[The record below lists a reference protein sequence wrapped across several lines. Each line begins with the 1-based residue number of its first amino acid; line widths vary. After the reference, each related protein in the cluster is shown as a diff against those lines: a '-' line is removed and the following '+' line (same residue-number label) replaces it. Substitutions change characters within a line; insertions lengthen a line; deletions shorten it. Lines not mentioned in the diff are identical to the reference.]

1 MSPTEYAPASHS
13 VAPRF
18 PHEVLESLLMQAP
31 YRDMWGQFVQ
41 RRRGRG
47 VNIRAVATFMA
58 YELSDAAGHE
68 IAPEQYKDS
77 IRRALKG
84 EMLTDR
90 TAMRF
95 ISAFGFNSQETDDLW
110 RAIVHHRNMDKSI
123 EAKANHEMRRSDP
136 QRDYVT
142 LSQTLALRINKDGL
156 IRQFDFTEIVMA
168 EHDGVR
174 YLNPLFE
181 GSDVDIEVIEGGI
194 IKRITTDYEAGA
206 ENDQNDI
213 FNLLIELPYP
223 LFKGE
228 IHRCQFRVHVHESIE
243 DNPDFVNHIGTG
255 ASEREKFNITTML
268 IFEEPPPEIRHCFWD
283 DNAYENPVVEE
294 ILAPGHRH
302 YSMHYPVIHK
312 AYCGFIWPIRRPDG
326 VFGDLNLR
334 SRTPLAGIAEG

>member
-41 RRRGRG
+41 RRRGKD

-68 IAPEQYKDS
+68 ISPEQYKDS

-95 ISAFGFNSQETDDLW
+95 ISAFGFTASEADELW
-110 RAIVHHRNMDKSI
+110 RAIVHHRYLDKSI
-123 EAKANHEMRRSDP
+123 VSRHANHARRQDP
-136 QRDYVT
+136 KREYVT
-142 LSQTLALRINKDGL
+142 LSETLTLTINKDGL
-156 IRQFDFTEIVMA
+156 IRQFDFVEVVMV
-168 EHDGVR
+168 EHDKLQ
-174 YLNPLFE
+174 YFNPLFE
-181 GSDVDIEVIEGGI
+181 GAGLDIEIVEGG
-194 IKRITTDYEAGA
+194 KLKKITTEYEAGA
-206 ENDQNDI
+206 ENEENDI
-213 FNLLIELPYP
+213 YNLVIEAPYP
-223 LFKGE
+223 LAKGE
-228 IHRCQFRVHVHESIE
+228 IHRLHVRAYVQEQVE
-243 DNPDFVNHIGTG
+243 DNPDFVNHFGIG
-255 ASEREKFNITTML
+255 ASERPKFNVTTLL
-268 IFEEPPPEIRHCFWD
+268 IFDEGPAVIRHCFWD

-294 ILAPGHRH
+294 ILSPGHTH

-326 VFGDLNLR
+326 KFGDINMRGNVLVPG
-334 SRTPLAGIAEG
+334 STKE